1 MHQLIKLSSHYSF
14 SLPKS
19 TQILFHIFHT
29 FYPLLINPILSL
41 SLSSLHSRFSSQIFH
56 IVSRVVFPLAFGGS
70 GNAITLKLEAWSCPV
85 ETESNNRLD
94 SHRDLIIDRWKGRDP
109 CEHNI
114 DLRTCRI
121 PGRATCKGI
130 PRTLTHGLAA
140 VLNAVATLC
149 PWLCSSSVQLYSA
162 SMDSVIEVSV
172 PLHLAYLFAVSDL
185 NGRPLRRT
193 LAPTTGNNAK
203 IVLHSN
209 FSSHGRTPFSPLIF
223 DHSIRG
229 KEGRRGKKGR
239 MGFCA
244 REIEEGFGVEVRKL
258 YLIRERV
265 CCPFDNA
272 SFLSNF
278 SGGKKIFLLI
288 FDSRKGDEGKDR
300 IEKCN
305 VKGVKNC
312 VPCIKEYPL
321 ICDNENLYKYVI

>member
-1 MHQLIKLSSHYSF
+1 MQIRAFAWCMQINFIEGGTTRRWFTLSR
-14 SLPKS
+14 KRR
-19 TQILFHIFHT
+19 
-29 FYPLLINPILSL
+29 LSPRL
-41 SLSSLHSRFSSQIFH
+41 
-56 IVSRVVFPLAFGGS
+56 VAFGGS

-121 PGRATCKGI
+121 PGRAACKGI

-203 IVLHSN
+203 I
-209 FSSHGRTPFSPLIF
+209 
-223 DHSIRG
+223 
-229 KEGRRGKKGR
+229 
-239 MGFCA
+239 M
-244 REIEEGFGVEVRKL
+244 
-258 YLIRERV
+258 
-265 CCPFDNA
+265 
-272 SFLSNF
+272 
-278 SGGKKIFLLI
+278 
-288 FDSRKGDEGKDR
+288 
-300 IEKCN
+300 
-305 VKGVKNC
+305 
-312 VPCIKEYPL
+312 
-321 ICDNENLYKYVI
+321 